1 VKRDYTPL
9 IEHIPFYPFYH
20 LHTNYMPHSKF
31 PEALE
36 LARLNKLG
44 KYKVANENI
53 EKRAG

>member
-1 VKRDYTPL
+1 
-9 IEHIPFYPFYH
+9 
-20 LHTNYMPHSKF
+20 MPHSKF